1 MKISRSKRRRVM
13 AAGFTALVVTAGT
26 AFAATNTVA
35 DRNAGAGTSVV
46 SGYTVNSVGY
56 EAASLPIY
64 VGRVTFDIQ
73 RDVNPLVVDSSN
85 AEVFISLDDGETFY
99 DCSVTAGSA
108 SCIVT
113 DPVLFSNVET
123 LDVVAYDL
131 QNSPG

>member
-1 MKISRSKRRRVM
+1 MKISRSKRRRMM

-64 VGRVTFDIQ
+64 VGRVTS
-73 RDVNPLVVDSSN
+73 PTSS
-85 AEVFISLDDGETFY
+85 VMSTRWSSIRRTPR
-99 DCSVTAGSA
+99 CSSAWTTARRSTTA
-108 SCIVT
+108 R
-113 DPVLFSNVET
+113 
-123 LDVVAYDL
+123 
-131 QNSPG
+131 